1 MSQTIARLLGRRGLQ
16 KTRVEGHTVMA
27 YPDLEGKTR
36 EDGLALLDEW
46 IESESLKRH
55 CLSVEAAMRAYAERW
70 DEDVDAW
77 GLVGLVHD
85 FDYEKHPTLDLHPT
99 AGAPVLRER
108 GWPEWLIEAILS
120 HGEDTEIPRDT
131 PLRKTLYA
139 VDELCGFVS
148 AVALV
153 RPSKSVRDVKVSSVR
168 KKLKDKR
175 FAEAV
180 DRDQMR
186 ESAADLDVDFDE
198 HIATV
203 VQAMSDHA
211 ESLGLAGTTA

>member
-1 MSQTIARLLGRRGLQ
+1 MT
-16 KTRVEGHTVMA
+16 

-46 IESESLKRH
+46 IESDSLKRH
-55 CLSVEAAMRAYAERW
+55 CLSVEAAMRAYADKW
-70 DEDVDAW
+70 DEDVEAW

-85 FDYEKHPTLDLHPT
+85 FDYEKHPTLDLHPA

-108 GWPEWLIEAILS
+108 GWPEWLVEAVLS
-120 HGEDTEIPRDT
+120 HGENTEVPRDT
-131 PLRKTLYA
+131 PLRKALYA

-153 RPSKSVRDVKVSSVR
+153 RPSKSVRDVKVSSVK

-186 ESAADLDVDFDE
+186 ASAADLGVEFDE
-198 HIATV
+198 HVAVV
-203 VQAMSDHA
+203 VQAMSEHA
-211 ESLGLAGTTA
+211 EALGLAGATG

>member
-1 MSQTIARLLGRRGLQ
+1 
-16 KTRVEGHTVMA
+16 MA

-46 IESESLKRH
+46 ITSDSLKRH
-55 CLSVEAAMRAYAERW
+55 CLSVEAAMRAYAARYG
-70 DEDVDAW
+70 EDPEAW

-85 FDYEKHPTLDLHPT
+85 FDFERHPTLDLHPT

-108 GWPEWLIEAILS
+108 GYPEWLVEAILS
-120 HGEDTEIPRDT
+120 HGEETGVPRDT
-131 PLRKTLYA
+131 PLRKTLAA

-153 RPSKSVRDVKVSSVR
+153 RPSRSVRDVKVSSVK
-168 KKLKDKR
+168 KKLKDRR

-180 DRDQMR
+180 DRQQMR
-186 ESAADLDVDFDE
+186 ETAEALGVDFDE
-198 HIATV
+198 HIAV
-203 VQAMSDHA
+203 VVAALSDNA
-211 ESLGLAGTTA
+211 EALGLAGEAPGSPA

>member
-1 MSQTIARLLGRRGLQ
+1 
-16 KTRVEGHTVMA
+16 MA

-46 IESESLKRH
+46 ITSDSLKRH
-55 CLSVEAAMRAYAERW
+55 CMSVEAAMRAYAAEYG
-70 DEDVDAW
+70 EDVDAW
-77 GLVGLVHD
+77 GLVGLIHD
-85 FDYEKHPTLDLHPT
+85 FDFERHPTLDLHPV

-108 GWPEWLIEAILS
+108 GYPEWVVEAILS
-120 HGEDTEIPRDT
+120 HGENTGVPRDT
-131 PLRKTLYA
+131 TLRKALFA

-153 RPSKSVRDVKVSSVR
+153 RPSKSVRDVKVSSVK
-168 KKLKDKR
+168 KKLKDRR

-186 ESAADLDVDFDE
+186 ESAEALGVDFDE
-198 HIATV
+198 HIAV
-203 VQAMSDHA
+203 VIGALSDNA
-211 ESLGLAGTTA
+211 EALRLAGGVDSRP

>member
-1 MSQTIARLLGRRGLQ
+1 
-16 KTRVEGHTVMA
+16 MA

-46 IESESLKRH
+46 ITSDSLKRH
-55 CLSVEAAMRAYAERW
+55 CLSVEAAMRAYAARYG
-70 DEDVDAW
+70 EDPEAW

-85 FDYEKHPTLDLHPT
+85 FDFERHPTLDLHPT

-108 GWPEWLIEAILS
+108 GYPEWLVEAILS
-120 HGEDTEIPRDT
+120 HGEETGVPRDT
-131 PLRKTLYA
+131 PLRQTLAA

-153 RPSKSVRDVKVSSVR
+153 RPSRSVRDVKVSSVK
-168 KKLKDKR
+168 KKLKDRR

-180 DRDQMR
+180 DRQQMR
-186 ESAADLDVDFDE
+186 ETAEALGVDFDE
-198 HIATV
+198 HIAV
-203 VQAMSDHA
+203 VVAALSDNA
-211 ESLGLAGTTA
+211 EALGLAGEAPGSPA

>member
-1 MSQTIARLLGRRGLQ
+1 
-16 KTRVEGHTVMA
+16 MA

-46 IESESLKRH
+46 ITSESLKRH
-55 CLSVEAAMRAYAERW
+55 CLSVEAAMRSYAASAG
-70 DEDVDAW
+70 EDVDAW
-77 GLVGLVHD
+77 GFVGLIHD
-85 FDYEKHPTLDLHPT
+85 FDFERHPTLDLHPS

-108 GWPEWLIEAILS
+108 GFPEWVIEAILS
-120 HGEDTEIPRDT
+120 HGENTGVPRDT
-131 PLRKTLYA
+131 QLRKTLAA

-153 RPSKSVRDVKVSSVR
+153 RPSKAVRDVKVSSVK

-180 DRDQMR
+180 SREQMR
-186 ESAADLDVDFDE
+186 ETAEVLGVDFDE
-198 HIATV
+198 HIAMV
-203 VQAMSDHA
+203 IQALSDNA
-211 ESLGLAGTTA
+211 ESLGLAGTSDVAS

>member
-1 MSQTIARLLGRRGLQ
+1 MT
-16 KTRVEGHTVMA
+16 
-27 YPDLEGKTR
+27 YPDLEEKTR

-46 IESESLKRH
+46 IESDSLKRH
-55 CLSVEAAMRAYAERW
+55 CLSVEAAMRAYADKW
-70 DEDVDAW
+70 DEDVEAW

-85 FDYEKHPTLDLHPT
+85 FDYEKHPTLDLHPA

-108 GWPEWLIEAILS
+108 GWPEWLVEAVLS
-120 HGEDTEIPRDT
+120 HGENTEVPRDT
-131 PLRKTLYA
+131 PLRKALYA

-153 RPSKSVRDVKVSSVR
+153 RPSKSVRDVKVSSVK

-175 FAEAV
+175 FAEAI

-186 ESAADLDVDFDE
+186 ESAADLGVDFDE
-198 HIATV
+198 HIAV
-203 VQAMSDHA
+203 VVRAMSDHA
-211 ESLGLAGTTA
+211 EALGLAGATG

>member
-1 MSQTIARLLGRRGLQ
+1 
-16 KTRVEGHTVMA
+16 MA

-46 IESESLKRH
+46 IASESLKRH
-55 CLSVEAAMRAYAERW
+55 CKSVEAAMRAYAQAFG
-70 DEDVDAW
+70 EDVDAW
-77 GLVGLVHD
+77 GFVGLIHD
-85 FDYEKHPTLDLHPT
+85 FDFEKHPTLDLHPS

-108 GWPEWLIEAILS
+108 GYPEWVVEAILS
-120 HGEDTEIPRDT
+120 HGENTGVPRDT
-131 PLRKTLYA
+131 QLRKTLAA

-153 RPSKSVRDVKVSSVR
+153 RPSKAVRDVKVSSVK

-186 ESAADLDVDFDE
+186 ETADELGVDFDE
-198 HIATV
+198 HIAMV
-203 VQAMSDHA
+203 INALSDSA
-211 ESLGLAGTTA
+211 ESLGLAGSPEASA

>member
-1 MSQTIARLLGRRGLQ
+1 
-16 KTRVEGHTVMA
+16 VA

-46 IESESLKRH
+46 ITSDSLKRH
-55 CLSVEAAMRAYAERW
+55 CLSVEAAMRAYAREFG
-70 DEDVDAW
+70 EAVDAW

-85 FDYEKHPTLDLHPT
+85 FDFERHPTLDLHPT

-108 GWPEWLIEAILS
+108 GYPEWLVETVLS
-120 HGEDTEIPRDT
+120 HGEGTGVPRDT
-131 PLRKTLYA
+131 SLRMTLAA

-153 RPSKSVRDVKVSSVR
+153 RPSKSVRDVKVSSV
-168 KKLKDKR
+168 KKKMKDRR

-180 DRDQMR
+180 DREQMR
-186 ESAADLDVDFDE
+186 ESAADLGVDFDE
-198 HIATV
+198 HIAV
-203 VQAMSDHA
+203 VIGALSDNA
-211 ESLGLAGTTA
+211 EALGLAGSTGAHA

>member
-1 MSQTIARLLGRRGLQ
+1 
-16 KTRVEGHTVMA
+16 MA

-46 IESESLKRH
+46 ITSDSLKRH
-55 CLSVEAAMRAYAERW
+55 CMSVEAAMRAYAARL
-70 DEDVDAW
+70 DEDVEAW
-77 GLVGLVHD
+77 GFVGLIHD
-85 FDYEKHPTLDLHPT
+85 FDFERHPTLDLHPS

-108 GWPEWLIEAILS
+108 GFPEWVVEAILS
-120 HGEDTEIPRDT
+120 HGENTGVPRDT
-131 PLRKTLYA
+131 PLRKTLAA

-168 KKLKDKR
+168 KKLKDRR

-180 DRDQMR
+180 DREQMR
-186 ESAADLDVDFDE
+186 ESAEALGVDFDE
-198 HIATV
+198 HIAIV
-203 VQAMSDHA
+203 IDALSGNA
-211 ESLGLAGTTA
+211 EALGLAGTAETPA

>member
-1 MSQTIARLLGRRGLQ
+1 
-16 KTRVEGHTVMA
+16 MA

-36 EDGLALLDEW
+36 ADGLALLDEW
-46 IESESLKRH
+46 IESDSLKRH
-55 CLSVEAAMRAYAERW
+55 CYAVEAAMRAYAEKW
-70 DEDVDAW
+70 DENVDAW

-85 FDYEKHPTLDLHPT
+85 FDYERHPTLDRHP
-99 AGAPVLRER
+99 AEGAPVLREG
-108 GWPEWLIEAILS
+108 GWPEWLVEAVLS
-120 HGEDTEIPRDT
+120 HGENMDTPRDT
-131 PLRKTLYA
+131 PLRKALYA

-153 RPSKSVRDVKVSSVR
+153 RPSKSIRDVKVSSVK

-180 DRDQMR
+180 DRTQMR
-186 ESAADLDVDFDE
+186 ESVEDLGVDFDE

-203 VQAMSDHA
+203 IDALSRNA
-211 ESLGLAGTTA
+211 EKLNLAGT